1 MDDLRDT
8 GKKLYIYY
16 GHGSLQSWLRAFDPS
31 SVLSEANRLATFLS
45 YNSATGL
52 ILKDLNY
59 IYDGV
64 STKLFWLYVNII

>member
-1 MDDLRDT
+1 MDNLKSS

-16 GHGSLQSWLRAFDPS
+16 SHGCLQSWMKAIDPS
-31 SVLSEANRLATFLS
+31 LAPTGAAKLTNFLGANFVA
-45 YNSATGL
+45 GL

-64 STKLFWLYVNII
+64 STKLF